1 MKINYKIVWLD
12 DQPKP
17 MMKYIDG
24 IKSILRENYFIPD
37 IQEPYIS
44 YEDFHRSFETS
55 TANDVYGE
63 VFNDCDLLLIDYNI
77 AEKQEN
83 EEKTGVT
90 LISQLRS
97 KGIYTETVFYS
108 NAMEDYRKRNDRA
121 ELDNVIYADKNELLN
136 KVEQIV
142 KKSVVQSMIIS
153 NLRGYL
159 MDCTSDFD
167 FLCRTISEYYFIR
180 LKDDQQIEILL
191 KAEEYIHN
199 QYESEIKKF
208 ENINKKYKGSVNLT
222 GIPDIKTF
230 AEISD
235 VDKRLKL
242 LREIFNSQESVI
254 VVRDKFRIMS
264 FILHKSD
271 IKNYSDIYINDA
283 GVLEKN
289 NHEGDKYYNK
299 IIKHRNNLAHNKLI
313 YGEKCRNRIK
323 IIKIIDDILCKC
335 DNNECEKSYSY
346 EDCKKLRESIYN
358 YYLLFNNL
366 SDPVFDLE
374 NKNKNHA

>member
-1 MKINYKIVWLD
+1 MKIKYKIVWLD

-17 MMKYIDG
+17 MMKYIEQ
-24 IKSILRENYFIPD
+24 IKLILKENFFIPE
-37 IQEPYIS
+37 IKEAYRS
-44 YEDFHRSFETS
+44 YEDFQHSFESS
-55 TANDVYGE
+55 TTDNVYGE

-83 EEKTGVT
+83 EQKTGAT
-90 LISQLRS
+90 LISQLRA

-108 NAMEDYRKRNDRA
+108 NAMEDYRKRNNRA

-136 KVEQIV
+136 KVEYIV
-142 KKSVVQSMIIS
+142 KKAVVQSMIIS

-167 FLCRTISEYYFIR
+167 FLCRVISEYYFLR
-180 LKDDQQIEILL
+180 LKDEQQIEILL

-208 ENINKKYKGSVNLT
+208 EKINKKYKGSVNLAN
-222 GIPDIKTF
+222 IPDKNAF
-230 AEISD
+230 AEISI
-235 VDKRLKL
+235 VDKRKKL
-242 LREIFNSQESVI
+242 LREILDSQESVI

-271 IKNYSDIYINDA
+271 IKDYSDIYINDT

-289 NHEGDKYYNK
+289 NHEGDRYYNK

-323 IIKIIDDILCKC
+323 IIKIIDDMLCEC
-335 DNNECEKSYSY
+335 DNNDCERSYSY
-346 EDCKKLRESIYN
+346 EDYKKLRENIYN
-358 YYLLFNNL
+358 YYVLFNNL
-366 SDPVFDLE
+366 SDPIPNLKT
-374 NKNKNHA
+374 KN